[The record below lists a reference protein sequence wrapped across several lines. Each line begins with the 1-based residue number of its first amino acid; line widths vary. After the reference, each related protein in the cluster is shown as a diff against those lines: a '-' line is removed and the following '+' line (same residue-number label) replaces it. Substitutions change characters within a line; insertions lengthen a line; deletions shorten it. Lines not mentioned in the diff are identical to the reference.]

1 MRLPSRRG
9 RPPAEAVASL
19 DRDERVVSWASVAG
33 GGAVV
38 ATPRGLWWPEPGR
51 QRLIGWQH
59 VDKATW
65 RDGVLS
71 VIEADVVDDLLLVD
85 KPEVSVALEEPRD
98 LPPTVRRRVE
108 STVVQSELAPVPGGV
123 ARLVARRIPG
133 RDGLTW
139 WARLEHGTPDT
150 PALRS
155 WLRQRLGR
163 AADAADSAS

>member
-1 MRLPSRRG
+1 MRLLSRRG

-19 DRDERVVSWASVAG
+19 DHDERVVSWASAAG
-33 GGAVV
+33 GGAVL

-59 VDKATW
+59 VDKAIW
-65 RDGVLS
+65 RDGVLT

-85 KPEVSVALEEPRD
+85 KPAVSVALEEPRD

-108 STVVQSELAPVPGGV
+108 STVVQSELVPVPGGA

-133 RDGLTW
+133 RDGITW
-139 WARLEHGTPDT
+139 WARLEHGTVDT
-150 PALRS
+150 PGLRT
-155 WLRQRLGR
+155 WLRERLG
-163 AADAADSAS
+163 SAGR